1 MFFGFL
7 ILLGVFIGVLIA
19 TIVVV
24 VMHMRTTT
32 QLNKMTFPAYEYAI
46 KKAEHEAQALI
57 QEAQKTARDITAQA
71 EQTGQQTIDEYTQ
84 QAKHIHTKYVDT
96 IALQTKEITDA
107 LHSVQASQTQAMT
120 SVVSFAEDAITSQ
133 QTLLSESVK
142 KTNQKITHTA
152 EVLEKEAQKVVKD
165 FYTRIDTVAQKFEKK
180 LEEVD
185 KVGQNHLKSHIL
197 SLQNAADEHIKEY
210 QKSREDLLDAH
221 IEQLVEKIV
230 IQVLHTQLPTSA
242 HASLARTALEDAK
255 AKHIL

>member
-1 MFFGFL
+1 M
-7 ILLGVFIGVLIA
+7 
-19 TIVVV
+19 
-24 VMHMRTTT
+24 
-32 QLNKMTFPAYEYAI
+32 
-46 KKAEHEAQALI
+46 
-57 QEAQKTARDITAQA
+57 
-71 EQTGQQTIDEYTQ
+71 
-84 QAKHIHTKYVDT
+84 
-96 IALQTKEITDA
+96 
-107 LHSVQASQTQAMT
+107 
-120 SVVSFAEDAITSQ
+120 
-133 QTLLSESVK
+133 
-142 KTNQKITHTA
+142 
-152 EVLEKEAQKVVKD
+152 KD